1 MYSFFI
7 ALSTWFSLGPVGDKK
22 KQEESKEENQEDDEE
37 SEEDV
42 KGSEED
48 QYLSELGCCSFLI
61 GEVASEGYLVLRED
75 AYMRRFGYQLLYI
88 GSIGTSNTDAHAL
101 LFLFSVVKKKKKK
114 Q

>member
-22 KQEESKEENQEDDEE
+22 KQEESKEENQEDDEG

-48 QYLSELGCCSFLI
+48 
-61 GEVASEGYLVLRED
+61 
-75 AYMRRFGYQLLYI
+75 
-88 GSIGTSNTDAHAL
+88 
-101 LFLFSVVKKKKKK
+101 
-114 Q
+114 

>member
-22 KQEESKEENQEDDEE
+22 KQEESKEENQEDDDE

-48 QYLSELGCCSFLI
+48 QYLSKLGYCRFLI
-61 GEVASEGYLVLRED
+61 GEAASEGYRGVGTQ
-75 AYMRRFGYQLLYI
+75 YGYQLQYI
-88 GSIGTSNTDAHAL
+88 GSIGTSNADAHAL
-101 LFLFSVVKKKKKK
+101 LFLFSVVKKKD
-114 Q
+114 